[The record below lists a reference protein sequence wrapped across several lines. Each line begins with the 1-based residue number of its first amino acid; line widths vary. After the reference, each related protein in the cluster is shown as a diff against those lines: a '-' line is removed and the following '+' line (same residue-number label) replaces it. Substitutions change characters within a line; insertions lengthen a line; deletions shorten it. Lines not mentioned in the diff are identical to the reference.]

1 MKVGIIGAGPAGIMA
16 ALEAAQ
22 HGARVILFDA
32 NPAVGRKL
40 LVTGNGRC
48 NISNAHARPERYTC
62 ADPQFLTTAFKLY
75 THETTI
81 ARLRELGV
89 PTYATP
95 DGWYYPLSDSAASV
109 VETLTAML
117 DLAGVDVQLRCKIVD
132 IRRTA
137 AGFALTVGGPS
148 HLCEVERLVV
158 ACGGKAYP
166 ALGSTGELF
175 PILERLGHTVIPI
188 YPALVPL
195 TAHVTPFHKL
205 QGVRLDV
212 GLSLWRGGRKLAET
226 TGNLMF
232 TQDGFSGPAAMDL
245 SHWVSTRP
253 GADLKLVI
261 DLVALRRHELLEL
274 IARWRRQPVPLRAVL
289 GAVMPAKIPPIVL
302 SLAGLDPDA
311 KLAGVSEKELNR
323 LLYLLSH
330 LEAEV
335 TGTRGFKF
343 AQLSTGGVPVT
354 EVDPRAMASRL
365 VPGLH
370 FAGEVMD
377 VIGPCGGFNL
387 QWCWTSG
394 ALAGRGA
401 ALSVPRA

>member
-1 MKVGIIGAGPAGIMA
+1 MA

-22 HGARVILFDA
+22 RGARVILFDA

-48 NISNAHARPERYTC
+48 NISNAHTGPERYTC
-62 ADPQFLTTAFKLY
+62 ADRKFLETAFGLY
-75 THETTI
+75 GRETAL
-81 ARLRELGV
+81 ARLRDLGV
-89 PTYATP
+89 PAYATP

-117 DLAGVDVQLRCKIVD
+117 DLAGVEVRLRCKAVD
-132 IRRTA
+132 IWRTA
-137 AGFALTVGGPS
+137 DGFALTIGGPS
-148 HLCEVERLVV
+148 HVCQVERLIV

-175 PILERLGHTVIPI
+175 PILERLGHTIVPL
-188 YPALVPL
+188 YPALVPI
-195 TAHVTPFHKL
+195 TARVRQFHKL
-205 QGVRLDV
+205 QGVRLDA
-212 GLSLWRGGRKLAET
+212 GLSLWQGGRKLAET
-226 TGNLMF
+226 SGNLMF
-232 TQDGFSGPAAMDL
+232 AQDGFSGPAAMDL

-261 DLVALRRHELLEL
+261 DLAAFHRNALLEL
-274 IARWRRQPVPLRAVL
+274 IARWRRRPVPLGAVL
-289 GAVMPAKIPPIVL
+289 AAVMPAKVPPVVL
-302 SLAGLDPDA
+302 SLAGLDPA
-311 KLAGVSEKELNR
+311 VRLADVSQKELNR
-323 LLYLLSH
+323 LLHLLSH

-343 AQLSTGGVPVT
+343 AQLSTGGIPVT
-354 EVDPRAMASRL
+354 EVHPQTMESRL
-365 VPGLH
+365 VPRLH

-401 ALSVPRA
+401 AQ